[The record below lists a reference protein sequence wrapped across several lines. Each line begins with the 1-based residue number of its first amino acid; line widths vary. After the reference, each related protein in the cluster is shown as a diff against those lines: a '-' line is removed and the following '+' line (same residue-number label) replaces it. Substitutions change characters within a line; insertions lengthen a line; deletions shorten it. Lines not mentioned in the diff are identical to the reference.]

1 MRHLT
6 ALYDAVES
14 HVRSRRA
21 EFLTLPDEASRI
33 GGVIEMRSLVRW
45 AQELQSS
52 LTWVDAISDPPL
64 DLGTKYF
71 IELAARRLITP
82 DVDLVLVPAA
92 DSSYATYSDP
102 YRKIVSEWGNP
113 ATIEGD
119 RVTIV
124 FLPRREQR
132 SALLHPLI
140 LHELSHAVCSDHG
153 LTRRALEKAMKRKRL
168 RKRFGQAAEAVKAR
182 DNVVDQEAALTVA
195 AGLRS
200 WTEEAI
206 CDAIASFYLGP
217 TYLYSFVVEVLG
229 GNIDRSGSTHPPPR
243 KRIALMLDH
252 LDSLGWAPIMS
263 RYAGPLDEW
272 LRHSVANGPA
282 YSEERDF
289 LVWMLETTASD
300 LRSLVGRQ
308 LDSHSLTP
316 DDAVLEEIDEL
327 LAAGIPP
334 AQSHIGTIDPRSVS
348 LGCWL
353 HALQNAGGDITSLPL
368 AADAS
373 GIEGLL
379 SKGLEMAALV
389 NAWD

>member
-1 MRHLT
+1 MRHLV

-14 HVRSRRA
+14 HVTDRRA

-33 GGVIEMRSLVRW
+33 GGIIEMRSLVRW

-52 LTWVDAISDPPL
+52 LTWVDAITNPPI

-71 IELAARRLITP
+71 IELAARRLVTA

-102 YRKIVSEWGNP
+102 YRNIISDWGDP
-113 ATIEGD
+113 SKIEGD

-140 LHELSHAVCSDHG
+140 LHELGHAVCRDHG
-153 LTRRALEKAMKRKRL
+153 LTKSALEKAMKRKRL
-168 RKRFGQAAEAVKAR
+168 LKRFGQASAEVKSR
-182 DNVVDQEAALTVA
+182 DNVVDQEAALTVI

-200 WTEEAI
+200 WTEEAL

-229 GNIDRSGSTHPPPR
+229 GNIDRAGSTHPPPR

-252 LDSLGWAPIMS
+252 LDSLGWAPVMS

-272 LRHSVANGPA
+272 LRHSVSNGPT

-289 LVWMLETTASD
+289 LVWMLDATAGD
-300 LRSLVGRQ
+300 VRRLVGGQ
-308 LDSHSLTP
+308 LGSHSLAP
-316 DDAVLEEIDEL
+316 DEAVLEEIDEL
-327 LAAGIPP
+327 LDAGIPP
-334 AQSHIGTIDPRSVS
+334 AQSRKGAIDPRAVS

-353 HALQNAGGDITSLPL
+353 HALQDAGGDIASLPR
-368 AADAS
+368 AADAK